1 MHLTIL
7 LQSCP
12 RFKHINYYIAF
23 FIIDDVWDVF
33 LATEVIPKYQ
43 GSVYLT
49 VDDAVAAANASEP
62 SSPTPEKVGD
72 KDVTVKL
79 HS

>member
-1 MHLTIL
+1 M
-7 LQSCP
+7 
-12 RFKHINYYIAF
+12 
-23 FIIDDVWDVF
+23 WDVF

-43 GSVYLT
+43 SSVYLT

-62 SSPTPEKVGD
+62 SSPTPDKVRD
-72 KDVTVKL
+72 KDITVKL

>member
-1 MHLTIL
+1 M
-7 LQSCP
+7 
-12 RFKHINYYIAF
+12 
-23 FIIDDVWDVF
+23 WDVF

-43 GSVYLT
+43 SSVYLT

-62 SSPTPEKVGD
+62 SSPTPDKVSD
-72 KDVTVKL
+72 KGFIVKC